1 MLMPSQ
7 GVRILVATKPVDF
20 RKGHDGLAALVQSTL
35 AEDPFTG
42 TVFVFRSKRAD
53 RLKILFWDGSGLV
66 MAYKR
71 LEENTFTWPAIPE
84 SQRAAVL
91 AVLQENGALKEANRR
106 LEHLVAEL
114 NHVVHG
120 KRSEKLSDDDR
131 QLAFE
136 DLEIAV
142 AEVETRREQAA
153 PSTQTPR
160 QKRQRNLGH
169 LPADLPRIERVIEP
183 ASLEC
188 PCGCGRMHQIGE
200 DRTERLDIVPAQLR
214 VLVDIRP
221 KYACRICS
229 DGVIQAVAAPRL
241 LEGGLPTEGA
251 IAHVL
256 VSKFAD
262 HLPFYRQSQILAR
275 SGIQID
281 RSTLADW
288 AGTAAFHLGPV
299 VDRLAEHIKSSG
311 KLFMDETTAPVLD
324 PGRGRTKTG
333 YLWALARDDRGWGG
347 EDPPGVVFTYQ
358 PSRAGAHAEQ
368 ILQGFDG
375 ILQLDGYTGYDRLT
389 RPSRK
394 GGAPITVAHCWAHA
408 RRKLKE
414 VFDRDGSEIAA
425 EGLRRIA
432 ELYRIEAEIRGLG
445 PGQRLSARQARS
457 APLVAEFGDWLQAQ
471 RLRIS
476 AKSRLGEKLTYIHRQ
491 WGGLQTF
498 LHDGRVEM
506 DSNAV
511 ENLIR
516 PIALTRKNALFAG
529 HDEGGRTWAR
539 IASLIATAKINGVEP
554 FAYLKATLEAI
565 AAGHPASRIDEL
577 LPWNFIPSS

>member
-1 MLMPSQ
+1 MSSAPPIDLS
-7 GVRILVATKPVDF
+7 
-20 RKGHDGLAALVQSTL
+20 
-35 AEDPFTG
+35 
-42 TVFVFRSKRAD
+42 
-53 RLKILFWDGSGLV
+53 
-66 MAYKR
+66 
-71 LEENTFTWPAIPE
+71 AIPE

-91 AVLQENGALKEANRR
+91 ALLQENGALKDANRR

-120 KRSEKLSDDDR
+120 KRSEKLSEDDR

-136 DLEIAV
+136 DLETAV
-142 AEVETRREQAA
+142 AEVETRKEQAA
-153 PSTQTPR
+153 PSTTTPR
-160 QKRQRNLGH
+160 RTRQRNLGH
-169 LPADLPRIERVIEP
+169 LPAGLPRIERVLEP
-183 ASLEC
+183 TSLDWSPLSRHRSERRWRR
-188 PCGCGRMHQIGE
+188 GCGRMHRIGE

-229 DGVIQAVAAPRL
+229 DGVTQAPAAPWL
-241 LEGGLPTEGA
+241 IEGGLPTEGA

-275 SGIQID
+275 SGIQVD

-299 VDRLAEHIKSSG
+299 VDRLTEHLKSSG

-333 YLWALARDDRGWGG
+333 YFWALARDDRGWGG
-347 EDPPGVVFTYQ
+347 EDPPGVVFTYH

-375 ILQLDGYTGYDRLT
+375 TLQLDGYTGYDRLT
-389 RPSRK
+389 RTSRK

-432 ELYRIEAEIRGLG
+432 ELYRIEAEIRGMG
-445 PGQRLSARQARS
+445 PGQRLSARQTRS
-457 APLVAEFGDWLQAQ
+457 VPLVAEFGDWLQAQ

-498 LHDGRVEM
+498 LHDGRVEI

-554 FAYLKATLEAI
+554 FAYIKATLGAI

-577 LPWNFIPSS
+577 LPWNFNPSS

>member
-1 MLMPSQ
+1 MSSAPPIDLS
-7 GVRILVATKPVDF
+7 
-20 RKGHDGLAALVQSTL
+20 
-35 AEDPFTG
+35 
-42 TVFVFRSKRAD
+42 
-53 RLKILFWDGSGLV
+53 
-66 MAYKR
+66 
-71 LEENTFTWPAIPE
+71 AIPE

-91 AVLQENGALKEANRR
+91 ALLQENGALKEANQR

-136 DLEIAV
+136 DLETAV
-142 AEVETRREQAA
+142 AEVETRKEQAA
-153 PSTQTPR
+153 PSTRTPR
-160 QKRQRNLGH
+160 RTRQRNLGH

-183 ASLEC
+183 TSLDC
-188 PCGCGRMHQIGE
+188 PCGCGQMHRIGE
-200 DRTERLDIVPAQLR
+200 DRTERLDIIPAQLR

-229 DGVIQAVAAPRL
+229 DGVIQAPAAPWL
-241 LEGGLPTEGA
+241 VEGGLPTEGA
-251 IAHVL
+251 VAHVL

-275 SGIQID
+275 SGIQVD

-299 VDRLAEHIKSSG
+299 VDRLTEHLKSSG

-347 EDPPGVVFTYQ
+347 DAPPGVVFTYR
-358 PSRAGAHAEQ
+358 PSRSGAHAEQ

-394 GGAPITVAHCWAHA
+394 SGAPITVAHCWAHA

-414 VFDRDGSEIAA
+414 VFDRDASEIAA

-432 ELYRIEAEIRGLG
+432 ELYRIEAEIRGMG

-457 APLVAEFGDWLQAQ
+457 APLVAEFGNWLQAQ

-491 WGGLQTF
+491 WAGLQTF
-498 LHDGRVEM
+498 LHDGRVEI

-516 PIALTRKNALFAG
+516 PIA
-529 HDEGGRTWAR
+529 
-539 IASLIATAKINGVEP
+539 
-554 FAYLKATLEAI
+554 
-565 AAGHPASRIDEL
+565 
-577 LPWNFIPSS
+577 

>member
-1 MLMPSQ
+1 MPDAPPIDLS
-7 GVRILVATKPVDF
+7 
-20 RKGHDGLAALVQSTL
+20 
-35 AEDPFTG
+35 
-42 TVFVFRSKRAD
+42 
-53 RLKILFWDGSGLV
+53 
-66 MAYKR
+66 
-71 LEENTFTWPAIPE
+71 AIPE

-136 DLEIAV
+136 DLETAV

-160 QKRQRNLGH
+160 ATRQRNLGH

-229 DGVIQAVAAPRL
+229 DGVTQAPAAPRL
-241 LEGGLPTEGA
+241 IEGGLPTEGA

-262 HLPFYRQSQILAR
+262 HLPFYRQGQILAR
-275 SGIQID
+275 SGIQVD

-432 ELYRIEAEIRGLG
+432 E
-445 PGQRLSARQARS
+445 S
-457 APLVAEFGDWLQAQ
+457 
-471 RLRIS
+471 
-476 AKSRLGEKLTYIHRQ
+476 
-491 WGGLQTF
+491 
-498 LHDGRVEM
+498 
-506 DSNAV
+506 
-511 ENLIR
+511 
-516 PIALTRKNALFAG
+516 
-529 HDEGGRTWAR
+529 
-539 IASLIATAKINGVEP
+539 
-554 FAYLKATLEAI
+554 
-565 AAGHPASRIDEL
+565 
-577 LPWNFIPSS
+577 

>member
-1 MLMPSQ
+1 MSSAPS
-7 GVRILVATKPVDF
+7 IDL
-20 RKGHDGLAALVQSTL
+20 S
-35 AEDPFTG
+35 
-42 TVFVFRSKRAD
+42 
-53 RLKILFWDGSGLV
+53 
-66 MAYKR
+66 
-71 LEENTFTWPAIPE
+71 AIPE

-91 AVLQENGALKEANRR
+91 ALLQENGALKDANRR

-120 KRSEKLSDDDR
+120 KRSEKLSDDER

-136 DLEIAV
+136 DLEVAV
-142 AEVETRREQAA
+142 AEVHTRKEQAS
-153 PSTQTPR
+153 PSTVTPR
-160 QKRQRNLGH
+160 RTRQRNLGH
-169 LPADLPRIERVIEP
+169 LPASLPRIERVIEP
-183 ASLEC
+183 ASLDC

-229 DGVIQAVAAPRL
+229 EGVTQAPAAPRL
-241 LEGGLPTEGA
+241 IEGGLPTEGA

-299 VDRLAEHIKSSG
+299 VDRLAEHLKSSG

-347 EDPPGVVFTYQ
+347 DDPPGVLFTYQ
-358 PSRAGAHAEQ
+358 PGRAGAHAEQ

-375 ILQLDGYTGYDRLT
+375 TLQLDGYSGYDRLT

-414 VFDRDGSEIAA
+414 VFDRDGSELAA
-425 EGLRRIA
+425 EGLRQIA
-432 ELYRIEAEIRGLG
+432 ELYRIEAEIRGMG
-445 PGQRLSARQARS
+445 PGQRLSARQTRT

-471 RLRIS
+471 RLRVS

-491 WGGLQTF
+491 WAGLQTF
-498 LHDGRVEM
+498 LTDGRVEI

-565 AAGHPASRIDEL
+565 AAGHPASKIDDL
-577 LPWNFIPSS
+577 LPWNFTPSS

>member
-1 MLMPSQ
+1 MS
-7 GVRILVATKPVDF
+7 
-20 RKGHDGLAALVQSTL
+20 
-35 AEDPFTG
+35 
-42 TVFVFRSKRAD
+42 
-53 RLKILFWDGSGLV
+53 
-66 MAYKR
+66 
-71 LEENTFTWPAIPE
+71 NTPAIDLSAIPE

-91 AVLQENGALKEANRR
+91 ALLQERDALKDANRR

-136 DLEIAV
+136 DLETAV
-142 AEVETRREQAA
+142 AETETRKEQAV
-153 PSTQTPR
+153 PSTTTPR
-160 QKRQRNLGH
+160 LARQRNLGH

-183 ASLEC
+183 ASLDC
-188 PCGCGRMHQIGE
+188 PCGCGRMHRIGE

-221 KYACRICS
+221 KYACRTCT
-229 DGVIQAVAAPRL
+229 DGITQAIAAPWL
-241 LEGGLPTEGA
+241 IEGGMPTEGA

-275 SGIQID
+275 SGIQVD

-299 VDRLAEHIKSSG
+299 VDRLAEHLKGST
-311 KLFMDETTAPVLD
+311 KFFMDETTAPVLD

-347 EDPPGVVFTYQ
+347 DDPPGVVYTYH

-389 RPSRK
+389 RPSRT

-414 VFDRDGSEIAA
+414 IFDRDGSEIAA

-432 ELYRIEAEIRGLG
+432 ELYCIEAEIHGMG

-476 AKSRLGEKLTYIHRQ
+476 VKSRLGEKLTYIHRQ
-491 WGGLQTF
+491 WRGLQIF
-498 LHDGRVEM
+498 LRDGRVEI
-506 DSNAV
+506 DSNSI

-577 LPWNFIPSS
+577 LPWNFKPSS

>member
-1 MLMPSQ
+1 M
-7 GVRILVATKPVDF
+7 
-20 RKGHDGLAALVQSTL
+20 
-35 AEDPFTG
+35 
-42 TVFVFRSKRAD
+42 
-53 RLKILFWDGSGLV
+53 
-66 MAYKR
+66 
-71 LEENTFTWPAIPE
+71 
-84 SQRAAVL
+84 
-91 AVLQENGALKEANRR
+91 
-106 LEHLVAEL
+106 
-114 NHVVHG
+114 
-120 KRSEKLSDDDR
+120 
-131 QLAFE
+131 
-136 DLEIAV
+136 
-142 AEVETRREQAA
+142 
-153 PSTQTPR
+153 
-160 QKRQRNLGH
+160 
-169 LPADLPRIERVIEP
+169 
-183 ASLEC
+183 
-188 PCGCGRMHQIGE
+188 
-200 DRTERLDIVPAQLR
+200 
-214 VLVDIRP
+214 
-221 KYACRICS
+221 
-229 DGVIQAVAAPRL
+229 
-241 LEGGLPTEGA
+241 
-251 IAHVL
+251 
-256 VSKFAD
+256 
-262 HLPFYRQSQILAR
+262 
-275 SGIQID
+275 
-281 RSTLADW
+281 
-288 AGTAAFHLGPV
+288 
-299 VDRLAEHIKSSG
+299 VDRLTEHLKSSG

-375 ILQLDGYTGYDRLT
+375 TLQLDGYTGYDRLT

-394 GGAPITVAHCWAHA
+394 GGTPITVAHCWAHA

-414 VFDRDGSEIAA
+414 VFDRDRSEIAA

-457 APLVAEFGDWLQAQ
+457 APIVAEFGDWLQAQ

-476 AKSRLGEKLTYIHRQ
+476 AKSRLGEKLTSIHRQ

-498 LHDGRVEM
+498 LRDGRVEM

-516 PIALTRKNALFAG
+516 PVALTRKNALFAG

-577 LPWNFIPSS
+577 MPWNFTTSS